1 MNRDKRKNVFFNN
14 NMNFAYLNMLQ
25 DQHDMK

>member
-1 MNRDKRKNVFFNN
+1 MNREKRKNVFFNI

-25 DQHDMK
+25 DKHDMK